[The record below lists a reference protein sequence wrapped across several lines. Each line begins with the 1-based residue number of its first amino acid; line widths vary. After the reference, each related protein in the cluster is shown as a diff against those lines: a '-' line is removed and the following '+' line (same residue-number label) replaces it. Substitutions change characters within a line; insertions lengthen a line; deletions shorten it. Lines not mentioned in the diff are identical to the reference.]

1 MVSKKLSKTRFNKNL
16 TNFVMEETSLLL
28 IPQQVSM
35 EVTLLLYFSIK
46 LDVENTITLRLM
58 CMSGMDRIES
68 FS

>member
-1 MVSKKLSKTRFNKNL
+1 
-16 TNFVMEETSLLL
+16 MEETSLLL

>member
-35 EVTLLLYFSIK
+35 EVTLFLYFSIK